1 VLRHAVPNILEGKVI
16 PTVVFLVLLHT
27 AGATP
32 AVLGALA
39 WAVSALTW
47 RTARRQAVTGI
58 LILTTV
64 ALLARTV
71 ATLATGSFAVYFI
84 QPTAATCLVGA
95 AFLLSVPLKRPLV
108 GRLALDF
115 VPLDDATRSHPTVRR
130 FFSQLSLWWGCTSMV
145 NFAITLWLL
154 LTASPTTFVLF
165 KSLLGPATTTV
176 TLAVA
181 FVWFKALMAR
191 SGTSVVFAPAGRS
204 LIPSPA

>member
-1 VLRHAVPNILEGKVI
+1 
-16 PTVVFLVLLHT
+16 
-27 AGATP
+27 
-32 AVLGALA
+32 
-39 WAVSALTW
+39 
-47 RTARRQAVTGI
+47 

-71 ATLATGSFAVYFI
+71 ATLATGSVAVYFI

-130 FFSQLSLWWGCTSMV
+130 FFSQLSLWWGRTSMV

-165 KSLLGPATTTV
+165 R
-176 TLAVA
+176 
-181 FVWFKALMAR
+181 ALMTR
-191 SGTSVVFAPAGRS
+191 SGTSVVFAPASRS
-204 LIPSPA
+204 LVPSPA